1 MGAPDPVIA
10 ILNGAL
16 TTGLKLFETSRP
28 TVKAP
33 FWPGAF
39 AGGLAFWGGGVL
51 PPLPE
56 LSLLL
61 LLLLLFPLELSL
73 LSLLL
78 LLLLELSLLLLLSLD
93 PLSPE
98 SLSSALSDAGPRTTV
113 LEVL

>member
-61 LLLLLFPLELSL
+61 LLLLLL

-78 LLLLELSLLLLLSLD
+78 LPLLLSLLLLDELSFELPLSSD
-93 PLSPE
+93 PLSDSP
-98 SLSSALSDAGPRTTV
+98 LSPLSDAGP
-113 LEVL
+113 